1 MDRKVRRM
9 LKVSIQDAVRAN
21 EVFDKLMGDD
31 VPKRRKYIE
40 ENAHRVSNLDI

>member
-9 LKVSIQDAVRAN
+9 LKVSIQDAARAD
-21 EVFDKLMGDD
+21 EVFARLMGDD
-31 VPKRRKYIE
+31 VPRRRQYIE